1 MGEVGRGRYIRTF
14 IFILR
19 ERELAKVKGSMTDL
33 AILAVF
39 ISGDSG
45 GELHGG
51 VIG

>member
-1 MGEVGRGRYIRTF
+1 MGGGRYIRTF

-33 AILAVF
+33 AILTVF

-45 GELHGG
+45 GGGGSFTVEL
-51 VIG
+51 